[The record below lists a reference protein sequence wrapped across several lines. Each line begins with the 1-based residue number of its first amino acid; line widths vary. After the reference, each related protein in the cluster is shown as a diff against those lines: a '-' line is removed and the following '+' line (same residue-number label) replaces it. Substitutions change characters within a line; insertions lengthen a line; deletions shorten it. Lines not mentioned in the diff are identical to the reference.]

1 MRQTKPKRSPTGNN
15 SARDGSYEDWLVDS
29 LKDPE
34 EAAAYLG
41 AVIEL
46 QDQPT
51 LLLALRQVAK
61 AHGMATVAKRADVGD
76 KTLFKVLSENGNPT
90 IDTLTKILSAVG
102 LRLNIEPIPAN

>member
-1 MRQTKPKRSPTGNN
+1 MNQAKPKRSPATDN
-15 SARDGSYEDWLVDS
+15 SRRDGSYEDWLVDS

-41 AVIEL
+41 AVIEMR
-46 QDQPT
+46 DQPA

-61 AHGMATVAKRADVGD
+61 AHSMARVAKRADLGD
-76 KTLFKVLSENGNPT
+76 KTLFKVLNENGNPT
-90 IDTLTKILSAVG
+90 IDTLSKTLSALG